1 MEFAAGA
8 LHSIV
13 VQMAQ
18 NVMQV
23 AKNAWYNIKWLELKN
38 FLLIFAECQ

>member
-1 MEFAAGA
+1 MESVAVA

-13 VQMAQ
+13 AQMAQ
-18 NVMQV
+18 NAMQV
-23 AKNAWYNIKWLELKN
+23 AKNAWYNIKLLELKN